1 MSKMLCVCNL
11 GKQCGIFLLS
21 GNSSRALFLRQPGE
35 HMQNLKVSKTISML
49 FLIVGLA
56 VASFAQVDVPR
67 RTMAVTYPLDEQ
79 VLLNFR
85 GTTRYPRMK
94 GEAKIKRTSRN
105 GTEVELSV
113 SKMPRPFELGRGYA
127 TYVLWAI
134 SPEGRIDNL
143 GEIKRRGFWEFDS
156 KISVTTPLQTFALII
171 TAEPHFLVKSPS
183 QEIMLENL
191 NPYTVSGRR
200 IETTPSVQ
208 YFGNSSDF
216 FRDARTPEIAEI
228 DYSKTP
234 STILQAKQA
243 VALAKFAGAERDAA
257 EDLREAE
264 ALLTNAEDSW
274 KAGRKEEDVD
284 ILARNAISTAV
295 KAESSAFIRK
305 EAREKR
311 NEQARNDAE
320 IRRIEDTL
328 GEAQATIDGLKRQ
341 LADETRAREL
351 AQRDVANFSNQ
362 VRDLRAENGRLREE
376 LGKAKLEADTATSRL
391 AAVEAANRTAEE
403 EREREARLEALRAN
417 ESALMTTLRKFG
429 TVDRTE
435 RGIVL
440 TLAETY
446 WSGPRSTLFAPVASG
461 RLTSLAELLVT
472 NPDYRVQ
479 IESHTD
485 ATGDPREL
493 ESLTEQRSR
502 AIAERLN
509 QLGVADTRIEPRG
522 LGATLPIAPNTTRA
536 SKARNRRVQMILI
549 PSI

>member
-1 MSKMLCVCNL
+1 MYNL
-11 GKQCGIFLLS
+11 SLAKIALTFGFILS
-21 GNSSRALFLRQPGE
+21 LVL
-35 HMQNLKVSKTISML
+35 VSI
-49 FLIVGLA
+49 
-56 VASFAQVDVPR
+56 AQVDVAR
-67 RTMAVTYPLDEQ
+67 RTTAITYPLDEQ
-79 VLLNFR
+79 VMVNFR
-85 GTTRYPRMK
+85 GTTRFPRMK
-94 GEAKIKRTSRN
+94 GEAKVKRTSRN

-134 SPEGRIDNL
+134 SPDGQIDNL

-171 TAEPHFLVKSPS
+171 TAEPHFMVKSPS

-191 NPYTVSGRR
+191 NPYTSSGRR

-243 VALAKFAGAERDAA
+243 VALARFAGAERDAP

-264 ALLTNAEDSW
+264 SQLTSAEDSW
-274 KAGRKEEDVD
+274 KAGRKEEDIDVM
-284 ILARNAISTAV
+284 ARNAISTAV
-295 KAESSAFIRK
+295 KAEGTAYIRR

-311 NEQARNDAE
+311 NEQARSDAE
-320 IRRIEDTL
+320 FRKVEDQLSAALAEIED
-328 GEAQATIDGLKRQ
+328 LKRQ

-362 VRDLRAENGRLREE
+362 ARDLRNENGRLRED
-376 LGKAKLEADTATSRL
+376 LGKARVEADTANARISQIEQAGR
-391 AAVEAANRTAEE
+391 EAEE
-403 EREREARLEALRAN
+403 RRQREARLEALRAN
-417 ESALMTTLRKFG
+417 EAGLILALRKFG
-429 TVDRTE
+429 TVEKTD

-446 WSGPRSTLFAPVASG
+446 WSGTRSINFAPVATG
-461 RLTSLAELLVT
+461 RLTSLGELLVS

-485 ATGDPREL
+485 ATGDPNDL
-493 ESLTEQRSR
+493 SSLTEMRSK
-502 AIAERLN
+502 AIAERLS
-509 QLGVADTRIEPRG
+509 QLGVPDTRLEPRG
-522 LGATLPIAPNTTRA
+522 LGATLPVAPNTTNA
-536 SKARNRRVQMILI
+536 SKARNRRVQMILV
-549 PSI
+549 PSIGS